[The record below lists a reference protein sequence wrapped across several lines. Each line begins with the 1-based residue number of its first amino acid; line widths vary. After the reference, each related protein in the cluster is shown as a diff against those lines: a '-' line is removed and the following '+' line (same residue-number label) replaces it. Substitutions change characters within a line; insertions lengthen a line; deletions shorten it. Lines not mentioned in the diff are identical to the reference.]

1 MGGYVVK
8 RKAVR
13 LSLSK
18 PVCDDEPGFDKLS
31 LTDLKENL
39 QIRFQLM

>member
-13 LSLSK
+13 LGLLK
-18 PVCDDEPGFDKLS
+18 PVCDDEPTFDKLR
-31 LTDLKENL
+31 LTPH
-39 QIRFQLM
+39 